1 MAASDMRFLAVL
13 AIAAF
18 APAISLAQSAGEV
31 ERCFQNPGACAQG
44 GGGGGGAAAQAPAGG
59 GGGHAATRPAAP
71 APAPDYTTVMQSPDL
86 DRRKIQESLRTL
98 DKYNGPIDGNLQSD
112 ATVKAIQDWQKGR
125 NTNPVGKLTPP
136 EAQQYEVSTWV
147 SSDLTLRWQATDRVA
162 LEGQLK
168 LTNPVMPFTPM
179 VVGGAVGVRVRL
191 RNIPPTGGFALEIGG
206 RLVGISA
213 QQEIT
218 RTSDVYSQ
226 TDEWNYRS
234 LGIEVPL
241 IATYRIN
248 PIFAVTA
255 SPFLRAYWIRAW
267 HDVIVGLNTTQTV
280 LQWSPVLSGG
290 LGLAAAV
297 DVGPVQLSPGAA
309 VELATKPGPDHATHF
324 LFEPGIAV
332 GTRF

>member
-1 MAASDMRFLAVL
+1 MNRALLAILCSGCALPVVSAGTFLPAGDLAAGDVHASISLETGRVL
-13 AIAAF
+13 AG
-18 APAISLAQSAGEV
+18 PSDVG
-31 ERCFQNPGACAQG
+31 
-44 GGGGGGAAAQAPAGG
+44 
-59 GGGHAATRPAAP
+59 
-71 APAPDYTTVMQSPDL
+71 DL
-86 DRRKIQESLRTL
+86 
-98 DKYNGPIDGNLQSD
+98 
-112 ATVKAIQDWQKGR
+112 KA
-125 NTNPVGKLTPP
+125 TPP